1 MTPDSTDVSHHAGEA
16 ATRQIEGKHAILA
29 LLLLGLIA
37 AIGSWWYHAQLQR
50 RAIAFW
56 GRDAAILIQYAPHV
70 TLLELEPAAGKAS
83 GHARKLLIVG
93 DRPLGIVRRLEAD
106 RIAGL
111 VHLRHSLLQDQSFDW
126 AAPPADSPP
135 DWQYAVQFAFDD
147 GRSATVL
154 LDFSGARLMSL
165 DEEKRLSMRPMA
177 DGLETFLAAQFG
189 ESDGDTNPKRE
200 REH

>member
-1 MTPDSTDVSHHAGEA
+1 MTPDSLETVNHPGGVSG
-16 ATRQIEGKHAILA
+16 RQIEGKHAIA
-29 LLLLGLIA
+29 VLLLLGLTA
-37 AIGSWWYHAQLQR
+37 AVGSWWYHAHLQR

-154 LDFSGARLMSL
+154 LDFSDARLMSL
-165 DEEKRLSMRPMA
+165 GEEKGLSMRPMA

-189 ESDGDTNPKRE
+189 ERQGA
-200 REH
+200 H